1 MIEQLKSYPEMP
13 KPSEGQISLFTQEEL
28 KAMERGDCD
37 EPRINSD

>member
-1 MIEQLKSYPEMP
+1 MIEQPKSHLEIT

-37 EPRINSD
+37 GPQVDSD